1 MNKETDKNQGDIEE
15 DMRAE
20 LMKQQEELEAAVFK
34 KIFHK
39 KIRQMSLI
47 KKIKYIMLV
56 LFFAALV
63 QGYFLLNYF
72 LIANIDTSIKQSLN
86 YYQVVSS
93 RGPLFNNLIAYFR
106 ES

>member
-1 MNKETDKNQGDIEE
+1 
-15 DMRAE
+15 MRAE

-72 LIANIDTSIKQSLN
+72 LIAGIDSSIKESLD
-86 YYQVVSS
+86 YYHTLSS